1 MKNTGLNALPQVK
14 GYMISLTLN
23 LAVIAI
29 LYAAAG
35 LVVSR
40 VLRFLFIDHSDEWEK
55 NPRWFQLLDVSTEM
69 VLLVVASFWVTYMI
83 RYAIPVFPL
92 NPALETYVEQYSG
105 IIMFYYAVFLF
116 FGDLDD
122 KIIYLVKSI
131 NQTSSANRE

>member
-23 LAVIAI
+23 LAVIAL

-40 VLRFLFIDHSDEWEK
+40 VLRVLFLDYSDEWEK
-55 NPRWFQLLDVSTEM
+55 NPRWFQVMDVSMEM
-69 VLLVVASFWVTYMI
+69 VLLVIASFWITYMI
-83 RYAIPVFPL
+83 RYVIPVFPL
-92 NPALETYVEQYSG
+92 NPSLETYVEQYSG

-122 KIIYLVKSI
+122 KLIYLVKSI
-131 NQTSSANRE
+131 NQSSSAKRE

>member
-14 GYMISLTLN
+14 GHMISLTLN
-23 LAVIAI
+23 LAVIAL

-40 VLRFLFIDHSDEWEK
+40 VLRVLFLDYSDEWEK
-55 NPRWFQLLDVSTEM
+55 NPRWFQVMDVSMEM
-69 VLLVVASFWVTYMI
+69 VLLVIASFWITYMI

-92 NPALETYVEQYSG
+92 NPSLETYVEQYSG

-122 KIIYLVKSI
+122 KLIYLVKSI
-131 NQTSSANRE
+131 NQSSSAKRE

>member
-14 GYMISLTLN
+14 GHMISLTLN
-23 LAVIAI
+23 LAVIAL

-40 VLRFLFIDHSDEWEK
+40 VLRVLFLDYSDEWEK
-55 NPRWFQLLDVSTEM
+55 NPRWFQVMDVSMEM
-69 VLLVVASFWVTYMI
+69 VLLVIASFWITYMI
-83 RYAIPVFPL
+83 RYVIPVFPL
-92 NPALETYVEQYSG
+92 NPSLETYVEQYSG

-122 KIIYLVKSI
+122 KLIYLVKSI
-131 NQTSSANRE
+131 NQSSSAKRE

>member
-14 GYMISLTLN
+14 GHMISLTLN
-23 LAVIAI
+23 LAVIAL

-40 VLRFLFIDHSDEWEK
+40 VLRVLFLDYSDEWEK
-55 NPRWFQLLDVSTEM
+55 NPRWFQVMDVSMEM
-69 VLLVVASFWVTYMI
+69 VLLVIASFWITYMI
-83 RYAIPVFPL
+83 RYVIPVFPL
-92 NPALETYVEQYSG
+92 NPSLETYVEQYSG

-122 KIIYLVKSI
+122 KLIYLVKSI

>member
-14 GYMISLTLN
+14 GHMISLTLN
-23 LAVIAI
+23 LAVIAL

-40 VLRFLFIDHSDEWEK
+40 VLRVLFLDYSDEWEK
-55 NPRWFQLLDVSTEM
+55 NPRWFQVMDVSMEM
-69 VLLVVASFWVTYMI
+69 VLLVIASFWITYMI
-83 RYAIPVFPL
+83 RYVIPIFPL

-122 KIIYLVKSI
+122 KLIYLVKSI
-131 NQTSSANRE
+131 NRTSSAKRE

>member
-14 GYMISLTLN
+14 GHMISLTLN

-40 VLRFLFIDHSDEWEK
+40 VLRVLFLDYSDEWEK
-55 NPRWFQLLDVSTEM
+55 NPRWFQVMDVSMEM
-69 VLLVVASFWVTYMI
+69 VLLVIASFWITYMI
-83 RYAIPVFPL
+83 RYVIPIFPL

-122 KIIYLVKSI
+122 KLIYLVKSI

>member
-14 GYMISLTLN
+14 GHMISLTLN
-23 LAVIAI
+23 LAVIAL

-40 VLRFLFIDHSDEWEK
+40 VLRVLFLDYSDEWEK
-55 NPRWFQLLDVSTEM
+55 NPRWFQVMDVSMEM
-69 VLLVVASFWVTYMI
+69 VLLVIASFWITYMI
-83 RYAIPVFPL
+83 RYVIPVFPL
-92 NPALETYVEQYSG
+92 NPSLETYVEQYSG

-122 KIIYLVKSI
+122 KLIYLVKSI
-131 NQTSSANRE
+131 NRTSSAKRE